1 VTLDAATVLA
11 RVAELPALP
20 AVVGEIIGA
29 LDDDRESAAHIVDR
43 IGADPVLVARVL
55 AAANAA
61 GSGAGQRIGSTR
73 EAITL
78 LGFDRVRRIVLATAL
93 VDRLRPPDGGFD
105 PSTYWRH
112 SIAVALC
119 AQALAR
125 ELEADPE
132 LAFNVGLLH
141 DIGQLFIVF
150 LYPQEFAQIRE
161 LARQRDSDIVD
172 AERAVLG
179 VDHGMIGSVMAE
191 YWQLPPAFAE
201 AIAGHH
207 DPDGKGNEVFGDIVH
222 VAEVLAYA
230 LDLGTVRGSVVP
242 ALAARATTHL
252 GLSWHAL
259 AARFPEIEAR
269 YRVAC
274 RDFGF

>member
-1 VTLDAATVLA
+1 MSLDAATVLA

-20 AVVGEIIGA
+20 AIVGDILGA
-29 LDDDRESAAHIVDR
+29 LDDENESTERIVGR

-61 GSGAGQRIGSTR
+61 GSGAGQRIGATR

-93 VDRLRPPDGGFD
+93 VDRLSPRGGGFE

-125 ELEADPE
+125 ELGDDAE

-141 DIGQLFIVF
+141 DIGQLFIAF
-150 LYPQEFAQIRE
+150 LYPREFAAIRE
-161 LARQRDSDIVD
+161 LARQQDIDMVD

-179 VDHGMIGSVMAE
+179 VDHGMIGSLTAAH
-191 YWQLPPAFAE
+191 WKLPAAFAE

-207 DPDGKGNEVFGDIVH
+207 DPDDKGNEVFGDIVH
-222 VAEVLAYA
+222 IAEVLAYA
-230 LDLGTVRGSVVP
+230 LDLGTVAGSVVP
-242 ALAARATTHL
+242 ALSARAAAHL
-252 GLSWHAL
+252 GVSWPAL

-274 RDFGF
+274 SDFGF